1 MQPCCADCHRVAA
14 LAFTTD
20 AAARADPACIA
31 GDAGST
37 HGGNEL
43 GRRWRSSSS
52 PRAFAVNVTDP
63 PAVSPPLEPMP
74 ATAARRRV
82 TLAALLGL
90 AAVGGPVRAQ
100 MGPGGG
106 GGGHGMRGEA
116 SDGPRP
122 DKDTHS
128 PDAPPRDLVAA
139 FARRVREGVPELALA
154 ANQREPWRD
163 FVASLDEV
171 GRHNER
177 RLQRILFRSA
187 SVVSAVDP
195 LKTYIAAEVDEGEGR
210 QEALAELK
218 VNHDKLDGLL
228 DERQRG
234 VLTRLFVATR
244 SELQAGSRSAG

>member
-1 MQPCCADCHRVAA
+1 MAAFQPSRR
-14 LAFTTD
+14 LA
-20 AAARADPACIA
+20 RP
-31 GDAGST
+31 
-37 HGGNEL
+37 
-43 GRRWRSSSS
+43 
-52 PRAFAVNVTDP
+52 AVNVPDSP
-63 PAVSPPLEPMP
+63 EASPPPHPTP
-74 ATAARRRV
+74 AAAARRRV
-82 TLAALLGL
+82 TLAALFGL
-90 AAVGGPVRAQ
+90 AAVGGAARAQ

-106 GGGHGMRGEA
+106 GGRGMHGQQA
-116 SDGPRP
+116 DGPRP
-122 DKDTHS
+122 DKDKDAHS
-128 PDAPPRDLVAA
+128 PDAAPPRDLVAA

-154 ANQREPWRD
+154 PPQREPWRD

-187 SVVSAVDP
+187 GAFSAVAP

-234 VLTRLFVATR
+234 VLTNLFVATR
-244 SELQAGSRSAG
+244 SELQAAPRSAG